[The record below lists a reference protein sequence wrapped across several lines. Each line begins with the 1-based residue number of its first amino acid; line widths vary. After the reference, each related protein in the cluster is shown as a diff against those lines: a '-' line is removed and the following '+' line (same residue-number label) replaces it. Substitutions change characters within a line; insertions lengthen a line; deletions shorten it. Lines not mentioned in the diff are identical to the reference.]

1 MIAVDN
7 QPFTIVND
15 IGFRRLLS
23 KALPCYKIPSDKFFR
38 QNILPEMYERCKTS
52 LKEKLQDMNSKLSV
66 TTDIWTDQYN
76 NNSFISLTAHW
87 LEKSGSRSSFVLA
100 IKHFPGRHTGNAIA
114 EVLSTILQAW
124 QIEEKV
130 HITIA
135 DNAANMRK
143 AMQEAGMLYQPC
155 FIHSIQ
161 LVITESLKSQ
171 RSVLDVMGVARK
183 IVGHFSHSQLACDK
197 LKVIQEQLN
206 IPVKKL
212 IQDVETRWNSSYYM
226 LERLLE
232 QKRAINLYIAD
243 NAGLT
248 DLTFSQWELVN
259 NLVTLLKPFEE
270 ITKLAS
276 AEDSIISEVI
286 PLVSTLKAYLS
297 QESQS
302 FFGIGT
308 LKDELQNNLHKRFHE
323 IFGKDHL
330 LIATFLD
337 PRFKS
342 KFFNQET
349 EQLVLSSIRKN
360 ILQESATG
368 SSAIIQQADT
378 AITISTTRTSTSV
391 EEGLSDDDDEN
402 MPLAALSLH
411 SMAKERQEMT
421 NEKKRKNETSF
432 WDSFDN
438 IVGSSINKKKKGESN
453 QEMLDR
459 ELLQYMQ
466 STIIPR
472 TDSPFQWWQ
481 DHKAEMCL
489 LYRQVEVYFS
499 APPASVSS
507 ERVFSEAGNVY
518 NNKRNKLT
526 PEIAEKLIFLH
537 DNLKRLNFQY

>member
-297 QESQS
+297 QELRAS
-302 FFGIGT
+302 
-308 LKDELQNNLHKRFHE
+308 LELEH
-323 IFGKDHL
+323 
-330 LIATFLD
+330 
-337 PRFKS
+337 
-342 KFFNQET
+342 
-349 EQLVLSSIRKN
+349 
-360 ILQESATG
+360 
-368 SSAIIQQADT
+368 
-378 AITISTTRTSTSV
+378 
-391 EEGLSDDDDEN
+391 
-402 MPLAALSLH
+402 
-411 SMAKERQEMT
+411 
-421 NEKKRKNETSF
+421 
-432 WDSFDN
+432 
-438 IVGSSINKKKKGESN
+438 
-453 QEMLDR
+453 
-459 ELLQYMQ
+459 
-466 STIIPR
+466 
-472 TDSPFQWWQ
+472 
-481 DHKAEMCL
+481 
-489 LYRQVEVYFS
+489 
-499 APPASVSS
+499 
-507 ERVFSEAGNVY
+507 
-518 NNKRNKLT
+518 
-526 PEIAEKLIFLH
+526 
-537 DNLKRLNFQY
+537 